1 MLCNETKRNN
11 NAASNECS
19 PAPGFYKS
27 SYMGNAQMSGGER
40 RLLKGANSLCLS
52 KYNKGLKNFVKSIEQ
67 VIAILYW
74 IDRNFFI
81 APQNGSTSD
90 YCQQM
95 INSIFLQINQ

>member
-52 KYNKGLKNFVKSIEQ
+52 KYNEGLKNSVKSIE
-67 VIAILYW
+67 
-74 IDRNFFI
+74 
-81 APQNGSTSD
+81 
-90 YCQQM
+90 
-95 INSIFLQINQ
+95 